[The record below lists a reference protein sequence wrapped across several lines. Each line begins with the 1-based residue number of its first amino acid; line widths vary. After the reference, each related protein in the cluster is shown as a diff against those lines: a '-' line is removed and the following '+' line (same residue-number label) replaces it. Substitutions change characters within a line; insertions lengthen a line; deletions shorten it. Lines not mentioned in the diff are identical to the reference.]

1 MCLLVAAFDR
11 HPDYRL
17 VLVGHRDE
25 FHARPA
31 AALGWW
37 QQPPGLLAGRDL
49 QAGGTWLG
57 VSREGR
63 VGVVTNFRA
72 PGSLRPDGPSRGELV
87 PAFLAGDRPA
97 SEFGADIV
105 RQGGRYSGFN
115 LLLLDDAG
123 LFYVTNHPAP
133 EARSLSSGLY
143 GLSND
148 RLDVPWPKVLR
159 ARERVAELL
168 DSGRWT
174 TDALFRALRDR
185 VPAPDGSL
193 PDTGIGVAL
202 ERLVSAPFIVD
213 AQYGTRCATV
223 VLVRRDGV
231 IRVDERRFD
240 PQGETTGRSAFAF
253 RSAATGHERR

>member
-1 MCLLVAAFDR
+1 MCLLVAAFEH

-31 AALGWW
+31 APLGWW
-37 QQPPGLLAGRDL
+37 EQPPGLLGGRDL

-57 VSREGR
+57 VGRNGR

-72 PGSLRPDGPSRGELV
+72 PGSLRSDGPSRGELV
-87 PAFLAGDRPA
+87 PAFVAGARSA
-97 SEFGADIV
+97 NQFGADIAG
-105 RQGGRYSGFN
+105 QAGRYSGFN

-123 LFYVTNHPAP
+123 LVYVTNHPTP
-133 EARSLSSGLY
+133 GVCSLPAGLY

-148 RLDVPWPKVLR
+148 RLDVPWPKVVR

-168 DSGRWT
+168 DSERWT
-174 TDALFRALRDR
+174 TETLFRALRDR
-185 VPAPDGSL
+185 VPAPDESL
-193 PDTGIGVAL
+193 PDTGIGIAR

-223 VLVRRDGV
+223 VMVRRDGS

-240 PQGETTGRSAFAF
+240 PQGETTGRSTFAF
-253 RSAATGHERR
+253 RSAAAGREHR